1 MRCPSVAKLSATSNT
16 APLLELNA
24 EQENRMQVQQPLI
37 QDVPT
42 RWNSTLDMVKR
53 LIGNKDAVTAALDQH
68 NHKLVMLTQQ
78 EWDKLQRLESLLD
91 PCKYVT
97 EILGGEAYVSCSV
110 VLPALCHLRHVM
122 EVTEDDPAYVVKFKT
137 AFKTD
142 LASRQKNTNNEWLK
156 IATALDPRFK
166 DLKSLPK
173 SERPEVWTTLERLL
187 QEQSPRARRAPQ
199 AAEDGPPKKKMSLL
213 VMGSDSESEEEVQ
226 QPHRALH
233 RYRAEPSI
241 GMEDCP
247 LEWWSSHS
255 GAHEQLASLARKYL
269 ASPASTY
276 ASPTG

>member
-1 MRCPSVAKLSATSNT
+1 
-16 APLLELNA
+16 
-24 EQENRMQVQQPLI
+24 
-37 QDVPT
+37 
-42 RWNSTLDMVKR
+42 
-53 LIGNKDAVTAALDQH
+53 
-68 NHKLVMLTQQ
+68 
-78 EWDKLQRLESLLD
+78 
-91 PCKYVT
+91 
-97 EILGGEAYVSCSV
+97 
-110 VLPALCHLRHVM
+110 M

-142 LASRQKNTNNEWLK
+142 LASRQENTNNEWLK

-173 SERPEVWTTLERLL
+173 SDRPEVWTTLERLL
-187 QEQSPRARRAPQ
+187 QEQSPRARSAPQ

-213 VMGSDSESEEEVQ
+213 VMGSDSESDEEVQ
-226 QPHRALH
+226 QPHRGLH

-269 ASPASTY
+269 ATPASTVLCETVLSRRTHCAKEAVSFTVRECEQVSLPHQLAKGRLARRAFRGIRLY
-276 ASPTG
+276 HGVVNG